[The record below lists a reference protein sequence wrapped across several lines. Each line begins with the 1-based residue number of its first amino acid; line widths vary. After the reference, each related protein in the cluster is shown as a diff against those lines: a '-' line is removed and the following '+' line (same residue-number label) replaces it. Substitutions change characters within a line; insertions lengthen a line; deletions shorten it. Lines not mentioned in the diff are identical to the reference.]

1 MRELFTQLLTQYKAE
16 RKGRPSGESPVI
28 VFRFDMKS
36 LAEGL
41 PALEALG
48 NQRQGHGLVKE
59 LTRTF
64 LPFNAVRRFDS
75 ARVLS
80 SSISPG
86 NWSRMSA
93 HYYKVKLSMP
103 TAKGRSWGVSPLCVQ
118 LSIHGLFL
126 SVHGVRP
133 NNSKC
138 MVYNMLESS
147 VAAIREDRCNQFF

>member
-1 MRELFTQLLTQYKAE
+1 MKDLFTQLLTQYKAE

-48 NQRQGHGLVKE
+48 NQRQGHGVDRLHGQHS
-59 LTRTF
+59 TTTG
-64 LPFNAVRRFDS
+64 FDS
-75 ARVLS
+75 PQPRR

-103 TAKGRSWGVSPLCVQ
+103 TAKGQSWGVSPLHVL
-118 LSIHGLFL
+118 LSIHGLFQ

-138 MVYNMLESS
+138 KVYNMLESS
-147 VAAIREDRCNQFF
+147 VAAT